1 MTPDINP
8 PLLAA
13 ESLTESVMFS
23 TFSTVLLADSETR
36 LIFLADTYT
45 ITQIA
50 IITKMNTMSL
60 TILIICSRLYF
71 IYVEY
76 LGCEYLPT
84 ILTKNTRTVAG
95 TSVFCSFMS
104 RI

>member
-8 PLLAA
+8 LLLAA

-60 TILIICSRLYF
+60 TLSLIHI
-71 IYVEY
+71 
-76 LGCEYLPT
+76 
-84 ILTKNTRTVAG
+84 
-95 TSVFCSFMS
+95 
-104 RI
+104 